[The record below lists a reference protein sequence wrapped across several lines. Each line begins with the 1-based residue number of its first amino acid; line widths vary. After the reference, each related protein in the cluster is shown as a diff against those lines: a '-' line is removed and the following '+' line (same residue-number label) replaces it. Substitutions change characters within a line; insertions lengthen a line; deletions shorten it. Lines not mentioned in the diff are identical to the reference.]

1 MTCRRNGVESVVSRQ
16 VYKGFLLPD
25 RTEDVQAVIPILGL
39 VEVVYSG
46 RSGDGFFRSTA
57 VLFVIACTRLIKI
70 LRRREGSRLRFIY
83 DLLIY
88 NLYYILG

>member
-39 VEVVYSG
+39 VEVVYSVE
-46 RSGDGFFRSTA
+46 A
-57 VLFVIACTRLIKI
+57 VMVSSVAPPYCF
-70 LRRREGSRLRFIY
+70 S
-83 DLLIY
+83 LLAPV
-88 NLYYILG
+88 LSKS